1 MSNHHEAEV
10 SSSKRK
16 LRPLIITMGGPRQ
29 THMENLFAHP
39 AMAEH
44 FERPVFTNGVPSRG
58 LRSRFGFLKAA
69 NDAGLL
75 PEAEWKAIEQAQE
88 EHLNDDHTDDGVPQ
102 FFECL
107 ADIPVTPGR
116 IGVDHDTELHYSVEL
131 WRKAKGIN
139 RGRAVIGCTMA
150 HLIAMRKCVTEGFD
164 IILEDNV
171 RAPPAEC
178 ALRMREA
185 ALSCQEQTAASGT
198 ECHLRYMGWLGSLPN
213 LQWIFQSYA
222 KQEAFQRVS
231 TDTSHP
237 DHSTVAFPKTE
248 DILRDLELAEEK
260 SSEKGPED
268 LDSIDET
275 EDRESSDAIKNIEG
289 RGPGGTPVWGAF
301 AYWVSKQG
309 YEQVLEIL
317 RKDVGAMLWKG
328 KRARYY
334 KVKPIDKILPRRIGN
349 HFGQAAV
356 QIATKPTFF
365 RAPML
370 TSKIHSQWDP
380 EFCKSTDY
388 QLKQIGLDWS
398 DLFLTE
404 AEQAI
409 ILHHDQRGEWITL
422 RQLEELKLKEPGG
435 ESEEA

>member
-1 MSNHHEAEV
+1 MIGVDLTNFLLYFFLYRHIEE
-10 SSSKRK
+10 
-16 LRPLIITMGGPRQ
+16 
-29 THMENLFAHP
+29 LFAHP

-44 FERPVFTNGVPSRG
+44 FERPVFTSGVPSRS

-69 NDAGLL
+69 NQAGLL
-75 PEAEWKAIEQAQE
+75 PEAEWKAIEQAQQ
-88 EHLNDDHTDDGVPQ
+88 EHLNSNHTDGTPG
-102 FFECL
+102 FFDCL
-107 ADIPVTPGR
+107 ANVPVTPGR
-116 IGVDHDTELHYSVEL
+116 IGQDHDVELHYSAEI

-139 RGRAVIGCTMA
+139 RGRAVIGCTFA
-150 HLIAMRKCVTEGFD
+150 HLIAMRKCVTDGYD
-164 IILEDNV
+164 VILEDNV

-185 ALSCQEQTAASGT
+185 ALSCQEKMSASGA
-198 ECHLRYMGWLGSLPN
+198 ECHMRYMGWLGSLPN

-222 KQEAFQRVS
+222 KQEAFQRAS
-231 TDTSHP
+231 TDTSHS
-237 DHSTVAFPKTE
+237 DYTTFAFPKTE
-248 DILRDLELAEEK
+248 DIIRDLELSEEQ
-260 SSEKGPED
+260 SSEKGTEDPDPTDEPDD
-268 LDSIDET
+268 LDPT
-275 EDRESSDAIKNIEG
+275 DAITNIDG
-289 RGPGGTPVWGAF
+289 RKPGGTPVWGAF
-301 AYWVSKQG
+301 AYWVSQAG
-309 YEQVLEIL
+309 YEHVLEIL
-317 RKDVGAMLWKG
+317 QKDVGALMWKG

-334 KVKPIDKILPRRIGN
+334 KVKPIDKILPRRIMN

-409 ILHHDQRGEWITL
+409 VLHHDQHGEWITL
-422 RQLEELKLKEPGG
+422 RQLEELQLKEPGG

>member
-10 SSSKRK
+10 SSYKRK

-29 THMENLFAHP
+29 THMEELFAHP

-44 FERPVFTNGVPSRG
+44 FERPVFTNGVPSRS

-69 NDAGLL
+69 NQAGLL
-75 PEAEWKAIEQAQE
+75 PAAEWKAIEQAQE
-88 EHLNDDHTDDGVPQ
+88 QQLNNDHTDGSPG

-107 ADIPVTPGR
+107 ANVPVTPGR
-116 IGVDHDTELHYSVEL
+116 HGPDHDIELHYSVEL
-131 WRKAKGIN
+131 WRKAKTIN
-139 RGRAVIGCTMA
+139 RGRAVLGCTMA
-150 HLIAMRKCVTEGFD
+150 HLIAMRKCVTDGYD
-164 IILEDNV
+164 VILEDNV

-185 ALSCQEQTAASGT
+185 ALSCQEQTAASST
-198 ECHLRYMGWLGSLPN
+198 ECHMRYMGWLGSLPN

-237 DHSTVAFPKTE
+237 EHTTMAFPKTQ
-248 DILRDLELAEEK
+248 DIERDLELADEQ
-260 SSEKGPED
+260 SSEKGLED
-268 LDSIDET
+268 LDPA
-275 EDRESSDAIKNIEG
+275 DAIANTESRK
-289 RGPGGTPVWGAF
+289 PGGTPVWGAF

-309 YEQVLEIL
+309 YEHVLEVL
-317 RKDVGAMLWKG
+317 QKDVGALLWKG

-334 KVKPIDKILPRRIGN
+334 SVKPIDKILPRRIMN

-380 EFCKSTDY
+380 EFCKSTEY
-388 QLKQIGLDWS
+388 QLKQIDLDWS

-409 ILHHDQRGEWITL
+409 VLHHDQHGQWITL
-422 RQLEELKLKEPGG
+422 GQLEKLLSEEPEG

>member
-1 MSNHHEAEV
+1 V
-10 SSSKRK
+10 
-16 LRPLIITMGGPRQ
+16 I
-29 THMENLFAHP
+29 
-39 AMAEH
+39 
-44 FERPVFTNGVPSRG
+44 
-58 LRSRFGFLKAA
+58 
-69 NDAGLL
+69 
-75 PEAEWKAIEQAQE
+75 
-88 EHLNDDHTDDGVPQ
+88 
-102 FFECL
+102 
-107 ADIPVTPGR
+107 PGR
-116 IGVDHDTELHYSVEL
+116 VGVDHDTELHYSVEL
-131 WRKAKGIN
+131 WRKAKTIN
-139 RGRAVIGCTMA
+139 RGRAVIGCSMA
-150 HLIAMRKCVTEGFD
+150 HLIAMRKCVTEGYD

-185 ALSCQEQTAASGT
+185 ALGCQEQSAASGT
-198 ECHLRYMGWLGSLPN
+198 ECHMRYMGWLGSLPN
-213 LQWIFQSYA
+213 LNWIFQSYA

-237 DHSTVAFPKTE
+237 DHTTVAFPKTE
-248 DILRDLELAEEK
+248 DILRFLELADTK
-260 SSEKGPED
+260 SSEKEPENPVDGSEDLDPTDGPED
-268 LDSIDET
+268 VDPDL
-275 EDRESSDAIKNIEG
+275 ESAEAIKNTEG

-301 AYWVSKQG
+301 AYWVSKEG
-309 YEQVLEIL
+309 YEHVLEIL

-334 KVKPIDKILPRRIGN
+334 KVKPIDKILPRRIMN

-370 TSKIHSQWDP
+370 TSKIHTQWDP

-404 AEQAI
+404 AEQEI
-409 ILHHDQRGEWITL
+409 VLHHDQHGEWITI
-422 RQLEELKLKEPGG
+422 RQLEELQSKELGG
-435 ESEEA
+435 ESEKA

>member
-1 MSNHHEAEV
+1 MSNHHEANA
-10 SSSKRK
+10 SIYKRK
-16 LRPLIITMGGPRQ
+16 LRPLIISMGGPRQ
-29 THMENLFAHP
+29 THMEELFAHP

-44 FERPVFTNGVPSRG
+44 FERPVFTSGVPSRS
-58 LRSRFGFLKAA
+58 LRTRFGFLKAA
-69 NDAGLL
+69 YQAGLL
-75 PEAEWKAIEQAQE
+75 PEAEWKALEQAE
-88 EHLNDDHTDDGVPQ
+88 EKQVGTDDTLGY
-102 FFECL
+102 FDCL
-107 ADIPVTPGR
+107 DDIPVTPGR
-116 IGVDHDTELHYSVEL
+116 LGSEEDIKLHYSLEI

-150 HLIAMRKCVTEGFD
+150 HLIAMKKCVTEGYD
-164 IILEDNV
+164 VILEDNV

-185 ALSCQEQTAASGT
+185 ILSCQEQTSASGT
-198 ECHLRYMGWLGSLPN
+198 ECHMRYMGWLGSLPN

-237 DHSTVAFPKTE
+237 EHTTFAFPKTQ
-248 DILRDLELAEEK
+248 DIERDLELADEQ
-260 SSEKGPED
+260 SSEKGPD
-268 LDSIDET
+268 DIDPA
-275 EDRESSDAIKNIEG
+275 DAIANTEG
-289 RGPGGTPVWGAF
+289 RGPGGTPVWGAY

-309 YEQVLEIL
+309 YEHVMEVLQ
-317 RKDVGAMLWKG
+317 KDVGALLWKG

-334 KVKPIDKILPRRIGN
+334 SVKPIDKILPRRIMN

-380 EFCKSTDY
+380 GFCKSTEY

-398 DLFLTE
+398 DLHLTE

-409 ILHHDQRGEWITL
+409 VLHHSQHGEWITL
-422 RQLEELKLKEPGG
+422 GQLEKLH
-435 ESEEA
+435 SEEAGADGEVV